1 MNNMFQKLTAGV
13 LMSVAMWG
21 APSDAMA
28 QNGADKPIITLKTNI
43 YDTYGASNSFHIVL
57 GSTETDY
64 FDVDC
69 GFGMVE
75 AEISPAVFDNES
87 QSLVGTAIQLS
98 LIHI

>member
-43 YDTYGASNSFHIVL
+43 YDTYGASNSLRFRN
-57 GSTETDY
+57 G
-64 FDVDC
+64 
-69 GFGMVE
+69 
-75 AEISPAVFDNES
+75 
-87 QSLVGTAIQLS
+87 
-98 LIHI
+98 